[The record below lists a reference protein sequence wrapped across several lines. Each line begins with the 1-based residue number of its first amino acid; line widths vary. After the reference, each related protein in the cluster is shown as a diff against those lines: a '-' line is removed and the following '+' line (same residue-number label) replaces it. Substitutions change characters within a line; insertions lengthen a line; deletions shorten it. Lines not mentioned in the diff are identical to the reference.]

1 METKSNSI
9 RLILATAVFGVLASF
24 VYAGP
29 PPQGWQGTKQI
40 KSFTDAKAVGPDA
53 IMAMAC
59 NKCKTVMIHENR
71 HVGPQGK
78 GPDAVLHVG
87 SKHTCSECG
96 GEITVVKGK
105 TTDSMQ
111 MNCSKC
117 GDDTVTC
124 CATMP
129 GMK

>member
-1 METKSNSI
+1 MKSNSF
-9 RLILATAVFGVLASF
+9 RLLIATAAFGVFASF

-29 PPQGWQGTKQI
+29 PSGGWQGTKRI
-40 KSFTDAKAVGPDA
+40 KTFADAKAIAPDA
-53 IMAMAC
+53 IVTMAC
-59 NKCKTVMIHENR
+59 DKCKTVMIHESR

-78 GPDAVLHVG
+78 GPDAMFAIG
-87 SKHTCSECG
+87 SKHTCGECG

-111 MNCSKC
+111 MNCTKC
-117 GDDTVTC
+117 GEGSVTC